1 MNLLSRPKYPSI
13 ECFSGPAPVT
23 YEQVAEYHPS
33 DVGCMGNAAAGAG
46 DGTVELYGGVSY
58 DHIFCFYGYWRED
71 EHQLRIGEEHPE
83 GQQHTVDSSRGSD
96 DRCVKYPVQT
106 SHLLVGKVL
115 ALPGYLAAAVIDI
128 LKLLGRED
136 VHN

>member
-46 DGTVELYGGVSY
+46 DGTVELYGGVGNN
-58 DHIFCFYGYWRED
+58 HIFCFYGYGRED
-71 EHQLRIGEEHPE
+71 EHKLRVGEEHPE
-83 GQQHTVDSSRGSD
+83 GQQH
-96 DRCVKYPVQT
+96 PI
-106 SHLLVGKVL
+106 
-115 ALPGYLAAAVIDI
+115 YLSLIHISEPTRRTPISYAVFC
-128 LKLLGRED
+128 LKKKKK
-136 VHN
+136 